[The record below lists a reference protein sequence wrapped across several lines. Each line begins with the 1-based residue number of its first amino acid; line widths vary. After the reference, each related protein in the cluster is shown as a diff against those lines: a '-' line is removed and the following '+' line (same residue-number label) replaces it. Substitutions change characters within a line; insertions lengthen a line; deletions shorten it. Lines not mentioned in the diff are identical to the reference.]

1 MLVKLLKS
9 KSFWFLS
16 SLTAIAALLVS
27 SFPFSTV
34 AQILSPHP
42 AMIVVNQVGYLPEQS
57 KIALLLNDSVAD
69 ATAQLVDQQTK
80 AVVFSKSLGQAQFDS
95 ASGDVIQ
102 SIDFSA
108 VQQAGEYHWQIGNLR
123 SVPFKIAAQVYQE
136 AFAMLLRSYYLQR
149 CGVELNDPVT
159 GIYHPPCH
167 VNDAVLAHQDSIHLA
182 GESIAA
188 QGGWHDAGDYGK
200 YVATTAVTL
209 GRILSL
215 YEQQPHLFWDGQLV
229 IPESGNGIPDVL
241 DEMQVGLDWLLR
253 MQRQDG
259 AVYRKLSGADWS
271 IGLSPDE
278 DQQLRYVYGLS
289 TPETAKFAAA
299 MAIAARVF
307 HPLKTELAQ
316 QYQQA
321 AEKAWRYLE
330 QHPTMQVDWIKEDD
344 SGSGKYL
351 SSEIDTEP
359 SLMVDTDDRFWA
371 AAELYITTGQL
382 PFEQYVSNYLKTSE
396 YTLFEWKDPSAL
408 GMTNYL
414 FQTRQ
419 PIAPD
424 IRTQLVSK
432 LQKRADQALA
442 KANQSGYRLANDR
455 FIWGSN
461 KIAAE
466 EAITLLYAHQATPCA
481 AYQTAAAD
489 QLDYLLGRNPF
500 NQTFVTGLGTH
511 PVQHTNHLFARAKGV
526 YIPGLLV
533 GGANELAQDQIAPK
547 KLGIRSY
554 LDDDRSYATNEY
566 AIDYNASLIT
576 LLGLIQS
583 NHSSNSS

>member
-1 MLVKLLKS
+1 MQLKLLKS
-9 KSFWFLS
+9 KSLLLLS
-16 SLTAIAALLVS
+16 SLTVVLVLFAS
-27 SFPFSTV
+27 SLASFTMAQV
-34 AQILSPHP
+34 APHP
-42 AMIVVNQVGYLPEQS
+42 SMIVVNQIGYLPGQS
-57 KIALLLNDSVAD
+57 KIALLLNS
-69 ATAQLVDQQTK
+69 ATANASVELVNHQTG
-80 AVVFSKSLGQAQFDS
+80 AIIVSKNPGRARTDG

-102 SIDFSA
+102 AIDFSD
-108 VQQAGEYHWQIGNLR
+108 VQQEGEYHWQTGSIK
-123 SVPFKIAAQVYQE
+123 SAPFKITAQVYQS
-136 AFAMLLRSYYLQR
+136 ALATLLRSYYLQR
-149 CGVELNDPVT
+149 CGVELHDPVT

-167 VNDAVLAHQDSIHLA
+167 VKDASMAHQDSAHPA
-182 GESIAA
+182 GQSLPT

-200 YVATTAVTL
+200 YVATTAVTI

-215 YEQQPHLFWDGQLV
+215 YEQHPQLFWDKQLS

-241 DEMQVGLDWLLR
+241 DEMQFGLDWLLR

-259 AVYRKLSGADWS
+259 AVYRKLSGKNWP

-278 DQQLRYVYGLS
+278 DQQARYVYGVS

-299 MAIAARVF
+299 MAIATRVF
-307 HPLKTELAQ
+307 QPLRPELAQ

-321 AEKAWRYLE
+321 AEKAWSYLE
-330 QHPTMQVDWIKEDD
+330 KTPTMQVNWVDGDD

-351 SSEIDTEP
+351 SSETDTEA
-359 SLMVDTDDRFWA
+359 SLTVDTDDRFWA
-371 AAELYITTGQL
+371 AAELYVATGR
-382 PFEQYVSNYLKTSE
+382 PEFEHYVADYLKTNK

-414 FQTRQ
+414 FQTKH
-419 PIAPD
+419 PIASD
-424 IRTQLVSK
+424 IRAQLVSK

-442 KANQSGYRLANDR
+442 KANRSGYRLANDH

-466 EAITLLYAHQATPCA
+466 EAITLFYANQAKPRA

-511 PVQHTNHLFARAKGV
+511 PVRHANHLFARAKRI

-533 GGANELAQDQIAPK
+533 GGPNDLAQDKIAPA

-554 LDDDRSYATNEY
+554 IDDERSYATNEY

-576 LLGLIQS
+576 LMGLIQANQS
-583 NHSSNSS
+583 RV